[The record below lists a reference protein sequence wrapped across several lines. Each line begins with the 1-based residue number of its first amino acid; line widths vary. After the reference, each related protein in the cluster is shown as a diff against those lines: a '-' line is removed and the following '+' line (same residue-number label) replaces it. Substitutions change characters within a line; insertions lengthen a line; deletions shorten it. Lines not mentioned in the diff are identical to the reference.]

1 MRCGAA
7 HTHSLSHG
15 DVFQVAAYC
24 ALRLPDFIKD
34 NQAFRDGHYEK
45 ALEECFISFDSKIIE
60 RSVVEELKKLAG
72 CQEAEEEEEQEQ
84 DTTNEVSNLCE
95 EASMPIE
102 AVIAK
107 LAGGEV
113 GGPEGQGAGSA
124 PMNPALRK
132 LKEKEQKPV
141 SPFLRA
147 KPSPLGEQGGSNNK
161 HIHFNEDG
169 SEDTTK
175 EEIKTEEDDL
185 TSTNEASP
193 ATPVNGEVTG
203 EEASE
208 SVENS
213 PEGSEKENKDTN
225 GAQPGVAVNGGEVTD
240 AEGNLIKGK
249 GKGKGKGKSRGKSE
263 DGAGLLPEKKKP
275 KKSATEIYETMLK
288 TSPEDGD
295 EESEDSEDEEFGE
308 GLEEADSDEDGEEDA
323 EDEED
328 SEDESEEDDEE
339 GEEEEEDEEDVPEAE
354 FTEEPGNDS
363 GCTAVVALL
372 AGTKLYVA
380 NAGDSR

>member
-1 MRCGAA
+1 M
-7 HTHSLSHG
+7 
-15 DVFQVAAYC
+15 AAYC
-24 ALRLPDFIKD
+24 ALRLPDFIKN

-72 CQEAEEEEEQEQ
+72 CQEAEEEEQEEQ

-132 LKEKEQKPV
+132 LKEKDQKPV

-169 SEDTTK
+169 SEAGGDKTK
-175 EEIKTEEDDL
+175 EEIKTEDEL
-185 TSTNEASP
+185 TANKEASP
-193 ATPVNGEVTG
+193 ATPVNGKVTD

-225 GAQPGVAVNGGEVTD
+225 GAVVAVNGAGEVTD

-263 DGAGLLPEKKKP
+263 DGAGLVVEKKKA

-328 SEDESEEDDEE
+328 SDDESEEDDEE
-339 GEEEEEDEEDVPEAE
+339 GEEEEDEEEDVPEAE